1 MKNEKWK
8 MKNEKRKLKNEKWKK
23 ASDWSHY
30 CDVARRRETSSNVAK
45 LLLMVPLE
53 HWQNSITFF
62 GVAVIFATKIANF
75 RAPLTLTSLTTWS
88 THSSKRKSLR
98 WASSQRNI
106 MEVIEV
112 DHVEETKLSQ
122 PKHIPACRSVFD
134 LNFIFHFDSMC
145 KLGGSSTSLVNL
157 SIILVITSIKAGNY
171 QYDAGSYQIA
181 QKLTL
186 LKNQCWMIVTF
197 NQNSGGLCQG

>member
-1 MKNEKWK
+1 MKNKKWKTKNEKWK
-8 MKNEKRKLKNEKWKK
+8 MKNEKRKTKNEKWKTKNEKWKTKIDKRKLKNGKWKK

-75 RAPLTLTSLTTWS
+75 REPLTLTSLTTWS
-88 THSSKRKSLR
+88 THSSKRRSLR
-98 WASSQRNI
+98 WTSSKRQI

-122 PKHIPACRSVFD
+122 PKHIPACRSVFST
-134 LNFIFHFDSMC
+134 NFD
-145 KLGGSSTSLVNL
+145 
-157 SIILVITSIKAGNY
+157 
-171 QYDAGSYQIA
+171 
-181 QKLTL
+181 
-186 LKNQCWMIVTF
+186 
-197 NQNSGGLCQG
+197 QNVFGT

>member
-1 MKNEKWK
+1 MPHSEKLKIKNKKWKTKNEKQK
-8 MKNEKRKLKNEKWKK
+8 MKNKKWKTKIETRKLKNEKWKK

-88 THSSKRKSLR
+88 THSSKRMSLR
-98 WASSQRNI
+98 WTSLKRLI
-106 MEVIEV
+106 MELILV
-112 DHVEETKLSQ
+112 DHGEET
-122 PKHIPACRSVFD
+122 
-134 LNFIFHFDSMC
+134 
-145 KLGGSSTSLVNL
+145 
-157 SIILVITSIKAGNY
+157 
-171 QYDAGSYQIA
+171 
-181 QKLTL
+181 
-186 LKNQCWMIVTF
+186 
-197 NQNSGGLCQG
+197 NSGGHWGGPARKDQT